1 MPPDSV
7 LEAVQA
13 SSPVKLG
20 EGGCGK
26 DVQLGERR
34 AVPGRRGVGEE
45 AGFWFGVF
53 PPSPLLFPP
62 FFVFFCESG
71 LSLCFVR
78 FVLLVLF
85 LFCFVFLF
93 CFCQKREFIKDTR
106 PKFCFVFCF
115 VLFSFCF
122 VFCSLCFCFVFV
134 LFCETLLT

>member
-26 DVQLGERR
+26 DVQLWERR

-62 FFVFFCESG
+62 FFVFLRKWFIIVFCSF
-71 LSLCFVR
+71 CFV
-78 FVLLVLF
+78 LVLF

-122 VFCSLCFCFVFV
+122 VFCFLCFCFVFV
-134 LFCETLLT
+134 LFCETLVT